1 MRHLTALVCIAA
13 AAPSVA
19 RADEAADKAR
29 GKAVWR
35 EGVKQYDLGDFDAA
49 IKKFEEAYQIFPN
62 PDILFN
68 LGQAHRK
75 TKTYERAI
83 HYFRTFLRYKPNAPN
98 RDVVEQLI
106 AELEGLTAAQKASN
120 ERPPDTVHAPPPPP
134 AAPSPTTATPA
145 PAPAQPTE
153 APRWYQDTLG
163 LTLAAAGL
171 VALGVGTGFL
181 IHSSGLSSDA
191 EANHDEQS
199 AQDLH
204 DSAKTFQLAGGITV
218 VAGAALLTGG
228 IVKMVLHSRSDS
240 GVQVSLGASSIGIS
254 GKF

>member
-1 MRHLTALVCIAA
+1 MRRLTALVCIAA
-13 AAPSVA
+13 AAPTLA

-29 GKAVWR
+29 GKLVWR

-75 TKTYERAI
+75 TKSYDRAI
-83 HYFRTFLRYKPNAPN
+83 HYFRTFLRYKPAAPN
-98 RDVVEQLI
+98 RDVVESLI
-106 AELEGLTAAQKASN
+106 AELEGLIAAEKASN
-120 ERPPDTVHAPPPPP
+120 ERPPDTVHAPPPPAAPTP
-134 AAPSPTTATPA
+134 AAAAPA
-145 PAPAQPTE
+145 PAPTE
-153 APRWYQDTLG
+153 TPRWYKDTLG
-163 LTLAAAGL
+163 MTLAGAGL
-171 VALGVGTGFL
+171 IALGVGTGFL
-181 IHSSGLSSDA
+181 IHGGGLSSDA
-191 EANHDEQS
+191 EGTRDEQA

-204 DSAKTFQLAGGITV
+204 DSAKTFQLAGGITM

-228 IVKMVLHSRSDS
+228 IVRMVLHTRSDS
-240 GVQVSLGASSIGIS
+240 SVQVSVGASGIGIS

>member
-1 MRHLTALVCIAA
+1 MRRLTALVCIAA
-13 AAPSVA
+13 AAPSLA

-35 EGVKQYDLGDFDAA
+35 EGVKDYDLGDFDAA
-49 IKKFEEAYQIFPN
+49 IKKFEAAYQIFPN

-106 AELEGLTAAQKASN
+106 AELDGLIAAQKASN
-120 ERPPDTVHAPPPPP
+120 ERPPDTVHTPPPPP
-134 AAPSPTTATPA
+134 AAPSPAAPA
-145 PAPAQPTE
+145 PAPAQPAET
-153 APRWYQDTLG
+153 PRWYQDTLG
-163 LTLAAAGL
+163 LTLAGAGL

-191 EANHDEQS
+191 DGTRDEQT

-240 GVQVSLGASSIGIS
+240 GVQVSLGVSGIGIS